1 MTSAE
6 LREYLDRLVH
16 DHPLDDRYIPRR
28 FTALAESGSVSSDL
42 DVKSYGFLR
51 EREPQ
56 LKELLTH
63 PAIAIVA
70 DPGGGKSVLGKLLQG
85 AFNGGAMLPVD

>member
-6 LREYLDRLVH
+6 LREYLDHLVH
-16 DHPLDDRYIPRR
+16 DTLLMIGIIPHR

-42 DVKSYGFLR
+42 DVGSHGFLR